1 MSKPKVLFLCFGNS
15 ARSQIAEGF
24 VRHLAGDRLL
34 AYSVGIEPRGLDPRA
49 VEVMAEIGIDIS
61 SQQSKPASIF
71 LAEHFGYII
80 TVCSEAEK
88 QCPTFPDIS
97 KRLRWPIPD
106 PAQATGSPEDQLA
119 VFRQVRDQLKQ
130 KITDWLREEQL

>member
-1 MSKPKVLFLCFGNS
+1 MSKPRVLFLCFGNS
-15 ARSQIAEGF
+15 ARSQMAEGF
-24 VRHLAGDRLL
+24 VRHLAGDRLS
-34 AYSVGIEPRGLDPRA
+34 AFSAGIEPRGLDPRA
-49 VEVMAEIGIDIS
+49 VRVMAEIGIDIS
-61 SQQSKPASIF
+61 GQQSKPASIF

-97 KRLRWPIPD
+97 KRLHWPIPD
-106 PAQATGSPEDQLA
+106 PAPATGSAKEQLA

-130 KITDWLREEQL
+130 KITDWIIEEHL